1 MGGSVPGPHP
11 LTLIYHFSVSEKVPF
26 SYTFYW
32 QIVSLSQ
39 TVCIPLNC
47 CKDTVFKTW
56 INPKPAR
63 FLDIFTAL
71 LGLLKTEM
79 TGSTPPS
86 WRGDCDPG
94 YYDHALSTLVLPGF
108 ILLSIQGRKL
118 VVSNKLQ
125 YNHLLKCFFS
135 LERSFHLTIIHL
147 CGLISLTCHLR
158 WPPLIL

>member
-79 TGSTPPS
+79 TAFPTLSYTLTNVIPTLWYTWSLKKLPLRAELPRIGHNREYTP
-86 WRGDCDPG
+86 
-94 YYDHALSTLVLPGF
+94 
-108 ILLSIQGRKL
+108 LLAGRL
-118 VVSNKLQ
+118 RSRLLRPRAFNASAPRLYFVVNTGTQ
-125 YNHLLKCFFS
+125 
-135 LERSFHLTIIHL
+135 
-147 CGLISLTCHLR
+147 ISCK
-158 WPPLIL
+158 